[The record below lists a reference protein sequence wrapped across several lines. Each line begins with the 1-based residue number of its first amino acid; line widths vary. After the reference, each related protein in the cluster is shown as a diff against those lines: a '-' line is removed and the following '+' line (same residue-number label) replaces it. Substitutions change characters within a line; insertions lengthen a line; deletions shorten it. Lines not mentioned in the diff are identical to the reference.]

1 MCPLR
6 KRPILMSHYAIC
18 LKVCLECC
26 RGCGGHKRK
35 HLSLTRERG
44 PRDLSFRTSGGLN
57 SGGEEGGVGGGSP
70 PPSPQPPASHHPS
83 PWGFKTERERRIC
96 LPGVFP
102 SGAMRLAR
110 ALRLCAPMHI
120 SCIVSFESGV
130 RSPSIL
136 HLFVFFLCSGF
147 THLTPPSH
155 AFVYNIASGGSRR
168 VRRLACA
175 RFISCV
181 LSDAFA
187 CERPDLLHGGPSG
200 TAGGS
205 APFAPESGDLR
216 IQPRLTPFAQG
227 FSPKRCSHLWGPKP
241 ERRLPSLLLKSSS
254 YPGAPIARWPR
265 GASI

>member
-1 MCPLR
+1 MCPLS

-26 RGCGGHKRK
+26 RCRCCRCHGCGGHKRK

-57 SGGEEGGVGGGSP
+57 SGGEEGGVGGT
-70 PPSPQPPASHHPS
+70 PPASHHPS

-120 SCIVSFESGV
+120 SCIVSFECGV

-136 HLFVFFLCSGF
+136 HLFFFMIWVYPLDSPFSCVCVQYYFRWVPTCPQAGVHLIYFVHFVRCLCVPAAGPPPRRSVWHCGRVRPF
-147 THLTPPSH
+147 CPREQRPSH
-155 AFVYNIASGGSRR
+155 SATSDPLRPGL
-168 VRRLACA
+168 LAKA
-175 RFISCV
+175 V
-181 LSDAFA
+181 L
-187 CERPDLLHGGPSG
+187 PPV
-200 TAGGS
+200 
-205 APFAPESGDLR
+205 
-216 IQPRLTPFAQG
+216 
-227 FSPKRCSHLWGPKP
+227 
-241 ERRLPSLLLKSSS
+241 
-254 YPGAPIARWPR
+254 GAEA
-265 GASI
+265 